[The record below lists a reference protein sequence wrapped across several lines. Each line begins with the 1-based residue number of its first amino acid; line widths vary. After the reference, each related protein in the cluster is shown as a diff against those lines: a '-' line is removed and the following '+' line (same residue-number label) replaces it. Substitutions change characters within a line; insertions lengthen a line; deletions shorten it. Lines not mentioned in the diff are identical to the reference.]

1 MNKGYICTSSYGIKA
16 PIIKE
21 GDDLVNIIVKSVLD
35 ATYIDSTYNIVKN
48 DSIKEGFE
56 TQVVKNYDLDD
67 RDIIGITESVIARAQ
82 GNYVTVDEV
91 AENIKALAGDVKKII
106 IVNPIYSRNR
116 FSLIL
121 KAIAR
126 AASESIAIYMPEFD
140 EVGNPSGVNP
150 FTGVDIKAYYKELV
164 EKEGKNCYFREEDR
178 SHYDNENNA
187 IEIYCGL
194 HDYKEWKEKYGDE
207 RHITLADICS
217 DKCEYGLLGSNKA
230 TDEKLKLFPNK
241 VKAEKLLYEV
251 QKRILEKTGKL
262 VYVASYGDGCFKDAV
277 GGIWEFADPV
287 TMPAY
292 TNPDVF
298 ESRPNEIKIKA
309 FADDQYRDLSGNKL
323 INAIK
328 DSIKSKD
335 DMLIGKMASQGTTP
349 RIVRDLV
356 ASLMDLTS
364 GSGDKGTPIVLVK
377 GYFNN
382 YAK

>member
-1 MNKGYICTSSYGIKA
+1 M

-21 GDDLVNIIVKSVLD
+21 GDDIVNIIVDAVLEETVIGELYRQP
-35 ATYIDSTYNIVKN
+35 APNVK
-48 DSIKEGFE
+48 GL
-56 TQVVKNYDLDD
+56 VKVPGMYAYDINKYDV
-67 RDIIGITESVIARAQ
+67 IGITESIVARAQ

-91 AENIKALAGDVKKII
+91 AKNLKALVGDVKKII
-106 IVNPIYSRNR
+106 VVNPIYSRNR

-230 TDEKLKLFPNK
+230 SEERLKLFPSKSYAKN
-241 VKAEKLLYEV
+241 VCEQIKA
-251 QKRILEKTGKL
+251 QIIEKTGKE
-262 VYVASYGDGCFKDAV
+262 VIVMVYGDGCFKCPDT
-277 GGIWEFADPV
+277 GIWEFADPV
-287 TMPAY
+287 CSPAY
-292 TNPDVF
+292 TN
-298 ESRPNEIKIKA
+298 EELLNSSPNEVKVKA
-309 FADDQYRDLSGNKL
+309 LADDKYKNLNGDELT
-323 INAIK
+323 NAIEK
-328 DSIKSKD
+328 EIAENRGKSLVGN
-335 DMLIGKMASQGTTP
+335 MVSQGTTP
-349 RIVRDLV
+349 RRYVNLL

-364 GSGDKGTPIVLVK
+364 GSGDRCTPVILVQN
-377 GYFNN
+377 YFR
-382 YAK
+382 